1 MKSLKE
7 LINDIFNLHNRK
19 ELENIRK
26 DPAIIKE
33 IANPTEAQQLAA
45 IRSSSHIIRYIKEP
59 TKKVRFTALKDNIY
73 NYPYIKNLTE
83 KEQLYL
89 VKQGIGIENIKNP
102 VEKVQLYAL
111 QWRRASISDIK
122 NPTEKA
128 QLITIKKDKE
138 LFLYI
143 KNPTIDVCQKVAKA
157 YCGNIVIP
165 ADRKIIKPTK
175 KLVHSLQ
182 ELEGYVHIKEMSIDY
197 NKGNKYINN
206 ESDKIMNWKEQKQKQ
221 IIDNY
226 KYEIGI
232 TKEKG
237 IEPNI
242 KIEESSIQ
250 QEYGNKEVKD
260 FLQSYSQAPSL
271 VRRIKVQS
279 RPRLSKTAKK
289 SKLENPANNIEHK
302 NSVKEVSPEQY
313 ILEEKKKI
321 FKQYAINPYE
331 PFSSRNISAEGR
343 DKWAEVNNKYMNMKT
358 SASICQELQS
368 PEIVGRILF
377 YGFDGKVGEVMEY
390 DNAACYLEALE
401 YELFYNPDGFNNET
415 ISTDPYLRK
424 TVDDL
429 IYDYCGGSNPYSIEH
444 YEQQS
449 SIPTSSSTNEQI
461 LQSSEC
467 RTLISE
473 IGPDKQI
480 SGYHILDKS
489 TGKTEPLHVSDINLS
504 KQSPEALKKL
514 LSGQQAEMTTKS
526 GITQMMGLSKSPAGW
541 TLQVGKQIFN
551 MADSSAEI

>member
-111 QWRRASISDIK
+111 QWRRTSISDIK

-250 QEYGNKEVKD
+250 QENGNKQVNTKID
-260 FLQSYSQAPSL
+260 SLNKSQD
-271 VRRIKVQS
+271 
-279 RPRLSKTAKK
+279 
-289 SKLENPANNIEHK
+289 NYNIETLP
-302 NSVKEVSPEQY
+302 NKE
-313 ILEEKKKI
+313 II
-321 FKQYAINPYE
+321 GT
-331 PFSSRNISAEGR
+331 IS
-343 DKWAEVNNKYMNMKT
+343 Y
-358 SASICQELQS
+358 
-368 PEIVGRILF
+368 
-377 YGFDGKVGEVMEY
+377 YGFNGEVREVIEY
-390 DNAACYLEALE
+390 DNAENYLKAIEH
-401 YELFYNPDGFNNET
+401 ELDCNPAGFRYKTLTSNPEVK
-415 ISTDPYLRK
+415 K
-424 TVDDL
+424 TVDNL
-429 IYDYCGGSNPYSIEH
+429 AYGIYGMNNPHNIG
-444 YEQQS
+444 S

-489 TGKTEPLHVSDINLS
+489 TGKMEPLNINNIDLRM
-504 KQSPEALKKL
+504 QPPEALKKL

-541 TLQVGKQIFN
+541 TLQVGKQTFN
-551 MADSSAEI
+551 TIDSSVEL

>member
-111 QWRRASISDIK
+111 QWRRTSISDIK

-250 QEYGNKEVKD
+250 QENGNKQVNTKID
-260 FLQSYSQAPSL
+260 SLNKSQ
-271 VRRIKVQS
+271 
-279 RPRLSKTAKK
+279 
-289 SKLENPANNIEHK
+289 
-302 NSVKEVSPEQY
+302 
-313 ILEEKKKI
+313 
-321 FKQYAINPYE
+321 
-331 PFSSRNISAEGR
+331 
-343 DKWAEVNNKYMNMKT
+343 
-358 SASICQELQS
+358 
-368 PEIVGRILF
+368 
-377 YGFDGKVGEVMEY
+377 
-390 DNAACYLEALE
+390 DN
-401 YELFYNPDGFNNET
+401 
-415 ISTDPYLRK
+415 
-424 TVDDL
+424 
-429 IYDYCGGSNPYSIEH
+429 
-444 YEQQS
+444 
-449 SIPTSSSTNEQI
+449 
-461 LQSSEC
+461 
-467 RTLISE
+467 
-473 IGPDKQI
+473 
-480 SGYHILDKS
+480 
-489 TGKTEPLHVSDINLS
+489 
-504 KQSPEALKKL
+504 
-514 LSGQQAEMTTKS
+514 
-526 GITQMMGLSKSPAGW
+526 
-541 TLQVGKQIFN
+541 
-551 MADSSAEI
+551 